1 MGSYRSGWLRDPAPH
16 LEAMGFLQ
24 LHVGVVGAHRS
35 AKKTLLLAIELIW
48 WATMKA
54 DFGNWTAS
62 CLTCLRFRGRP
73 TKQEMGSYKPTHLH
87 PWQEVM
93 IDCEGSSQPPDA
105 YGNKYILTYFCC
117 LCHAVFL
124 EPMKDLTA
132 SEVRRAFARCV
143 FRSGTV
149 PWLLRSD
156 RGPEFRSLIMRE
168 FVALLGPRHRL
179 GMPWRPT
186 DQSGVERSH
195 QETQKILGIL
205 IKDVCASVLS
215 AWTDLLCVVE
225 FVVYNTPG
233 PHGYTPR
240 DIDRR
245 WSLATPLEHDLLPF
259 EVLDF
264 EPISEYASKI
274 FSEYATI
281 RAKVLD
287 HYSKSSAARA

>member
-1 MGSYRSGWLRDPAPH
+1 
-16 LEAMGFLQ
+16 
-24 LHVGVVGAHRS
+24 
-35 AKKTLLLAIELIW
+35 
-48 WATMKA
+48 
-54 DFGNWTAS
+54 
-62 CLTCLRFRGRP
+62 
-73 TKQEMGSYKPTHLH
+73 MGSYKPTHLH

-105 YGNKYILTYFCC
+105 HGNKYILTYFCC

-156 RGPEFRSLIMRE
+156 RGPEFRSMIMRE

-205 IKDVCASVLS
+205 IKDVCAAALS

-259 EVLDF
+259 QVLDF
-264 EPISEYASKI
+264 EPISDYASKFFFFGI
-274 FSEYATI
+274 CDDQSESVGTLFEEFSRT
-281 RAKVLD
+281 RALGEPLSQAVRVSFRTTCGVPRPSGPRGWGADSLEETS
-287 HYSKSSAARA
+287 YRAADRGRGWQR